1 MKIKLLSSLLLLLGV
16 GLGVY
21 TVAATHNQKAMIER
35 IGTST
40 AHQQAAKITAEI
52 RPHKVTTA
60 IRNGGETQ
68 SLFSDSEQ
76 RSEMMSP
83 ARISPSGATLY
94 GFLAWDSDF
103 YGEDKHTYEFREIM
117 TDGQSVTSMWDSD
130 LYLSLGFVK
139 DGVLH
144 AYGHDS
150 DAYYVYS
157 TYYGTWDVATGEQL
171 SIEYTDHTNFG
182 NTVIC
187 GAYDPDADK
196 FYAYTYNRNGSGYML
211 RTSSSTKM
219 SAMTTIESKVEY
231 DDICLSM
238 AYCPIDRTLYGV
250 TTGAKFVKVNPADG
264 SVTELF
270 DTRLSI
276 DSNPMAM
283 IYSPEDNTMLWNV
296 NYKSGISAFYSID
309 IANKKCTK
317 IADWVEEE
325 RYSFF
330 ACPDQ
335 AIEADAPAMPTIKS
349 VNFGAGATQGEI
361 VITMPTITYS
371 GTALSGQL
379 DYFVKVDDKQ
389 VAQGSASAGQD
400 VKVALTLEEG
410 FRSIKCYCVANG
422 KKSQETVHDLYV
434 GTDIPKAPT
443 NVKLDQTG
451 LRWDA
456 VTEGVNGGYIE
467 SSAMTYEIYVND
479 EKQGTSKYPIYAY
492 DFPKGKTID
501 AYTAKV
507 YAVYNG
513 KLSEPGVS
521 NTVIYGDPYTSPAV
535 FTPTERQAL
544 LFNMV
549 DANDDGSTWV
559 YDPSMACFYNFYNYY
574 NDADDWLITPAI
586 KLTSTDH
593 IYEISLDAAAVA
605 GNYTEAFEVYIG
617 GSPTPAT
624 MTKIF
629 GRNDVSGS
637 AFKTYSDIFT
647 IDATGNYYIGIR
659 ATSKA
664 AQYML
669 RVANIRLAQSERT
682 TGVPG
687 EIYDITTKPASEGG
701 LSATVTFRLPEVD
714 MKGNPLDKSTE
725 ISATVCTDTETI
737 TKSGKP
743 GARLRV
749 TLNTQQGYNTVKI
762 TPENEQGKGKV
773 TEFSVYTGVDVPNYV
788 TGIKSSVSEDNMTIH
803 LTWNPPYF
811 GYNGGYID
819 PDGLTYRVC
828 YYSEYAGW
836 TVDPT
841 IPPLSKTS
849 FDYQVPKGEPLGA
862 YNIGITAVNEAGR
875 CPAVSSIYVVAGE
888 PYKLPVVETFP
899 GGMSSYNPM
908 MSWTPSEDYN
918 GSSWF
923 VDEPG
928 KYAPN
933 AAYDKGAAIVG
944 FGSSALSKGRLSLAK
959 FSTEGATNPV
969 FTFDY
974 YFRGVDGDILALTYG
989 MTEPVKIGS
998 TADFEGDGWG
1008 SISMTLPAE
1017 FQDKKWV
1024 ELYIDAT
1031 YPIAYT
1037 FIIVGQY
1044 EIRNMVADDDAV
1056 ISVTGP
1062 SMITIDQ
1069 TAEFHAKTK
1078 VLGTE
1083 GSPTGNP
1090 AYKWSVYNNGELL
1103 DEYVNDFYT
1112 DDIATP
1118 GTEHEYTYTLQPT
1131 TEYIGN
1137 VEVVFELLREDMN
1150 LANNKASTT
1159 IEVKNDN
1166 STIVVT
1172 DLRAVDATDS
1182 SVSLD
1187 WSDLNLNFGD
1197 GSFENNTPFEITPT
1211 IAPFKN
1217 IDGDGA
1223 ALNYFSN
1230 WACPNQALPAAW
1242 VVWNATQVNELM
1254 ASYGVIGEYTAHEGD
1269 NFLIAMSPMWDV
1281 ALGAAP
1287 VADDWLISEEVK
1299 GGTDV
1304 TFYAQPV
1311 TNVYGAETIEL
1322 LASSTT
1328 DEVDSFQLVA
1338 SFKVGDP
1345 SKPDDMIEW
1354 EECRAT
1360 LPSDAR
1366 YFAIRY
1372 VSKDIMGIII
1382 DDIRYTSLFNGVT
1395 VVGYDVLRDDETIAQ
1410 SVVNSDYVDNTITD
1424 PAMRYRYNVVPVLS
1438 NGSRG
1443 SKSNNAFV
1451 TPLGVEDITDAASIF
1466 AIDGGIV
1473 VTGHMGDKISIATV
1487 DGKVIANQQLQSDRQ
1502 VILLDPGVYV
1512 IKAGN
1517 EVAKLIIR

>member
-68 SLFSDSEQ
+68 SLFSDGEQ

-117 TDGQSVTSMWDSD
+117 TDGQAVTSMWDSD

-139 DGVLH
+139 DGVLY

-150 DAYYVYS
+150 EAYYVYS

-238 AYCPIDRTLYGV
+238 AYNPMDRTLYGV
-250 TTGAKFVKVNPADG
+250 TTGGKFVKVDPTDG
-264 SVTELF
+264 SLTELF
-270 DTRLSI
+270 DTKISI
-276 DSNPMAM
+276 DSSPTAM
-283 IYSPEDNTMLWNV
+283 IYSPEDNTMIWNV
-296 NYKSGISAFYSID
+296 NYTSGIAALYSVD
-309 IANKKCTK
+309 IEAKKCTK

-389 VAQGSASAGQD
+389 VAQGSASVGQD
-400 VKVALTLEEG
+400 VKVALSLEEG

-544 LFNMV
+544 LFSMV
-549 DANDDGSTWV
+549 DANEDGQTWIYDAST
-559 YDPSMACFYNFYNYY
+559 PCFYNFYNYY

-687 EIYDITTKPASEGG
+687 AVYDITTKPASEGE
-701 LSATVTFRLPEVD
+701 LNATITFRMPEVD
-714 MKGNPLDKSTE
+714 MRGNALDKSNELTAT
-725 ISATVCTDTETI
+725 ISSGVETV

-743 GARLRV
+743 GARIRV
-749 TLNTQQGYNTVKI
+749 TLATEQGNNNVKI
-762 TPENEQGKGKV
+762 VAENEQGKGKESEV
-773 TEFSVYTGVDVPNYV
+773 VVYTGVDVPNYV

-803 LTWNPPYF
+803 LSWNAPTYGF
-811 GYNGGYID
+811 NGGYIN
-819 PDGLTYRVC
+819 PDGLTYRIC
-828 YYSEYAGW
+828 YYSDYMGW
-836 TVDPT
+836 TVDPS
-841 IPPLSKTS
+841 IPPLTKTS
-849 FDYQVPKGEPLGA
+849 FDYTIPKGESLGA
-862 YNIGITAVNEAGR
+862 YNIGIASVNEAGR

-888 PYKLPVVETFP
+888 PYRLPMIETYP
-899 GGMSSYNPM
+899 GGMASCNPM
-908 MSWTPSEDYN
+908 MSWTPTEDYN
-918 GSSWF
+918 GSAWF

-944 FGSSALSKGRLSLAK
+944 YGASALSKGRLSLAK

-969 FTFDY
+969 FSFDF
-974 YFRGVDGDILALTYG
+974 YFRGVDADILALTYG
-989 MTEPVKIGS
+989 MSEPVKIGS
-998 TADFEGDGWG
+998 TSDYEGDGWG
-1008 SISMTLPAE
+1008 NITMQLPE
-1017 FQDKKWV
+1017 QFQNKKWV
-1024 ELYIDAT
+1024 ELYFDAT
-1031 YPIAYT
+1031 YPVAYT

-1044 EIRNMVADDDAV
+1044 EVRNDVADDVA
-1056 ISVTGP
+1056 ILSVTGP

-1069 TAEFHAKTK
+1069 TAEFRAKTK

-1083 GSPTGNP
+1083 SSPRG
-1090 AYKWSVYNNGELL
+1090 ASQWLVYNNGELI
-1103 DEYVNDFYT
+1103 DKYENNYFT
-1112 DDIATP
+1112 DDMAPT
-1118 GTEHEYTYTLQPT
+1118 GSEEEYTFTLRPT
-1131 TEYIGN
+1131 TDYIGKL
-1137 VEVVFELLREDMN
+1137 EVVFELLREDMN
-1150 LANNKASTT
+1150 LANNRASTT

-1187 WSDLNLNFGD
+1187 WSDLELNFGD

-1211 IAPFKN
+1211 LAPFKN

-1230 WACPNQALPAAW
+1230 WQCPNEAAPAAW
-1242 VVWNATQVNELM
+1242 VVWNATQINQIM
-1254 ASYGVIGEYTAHEGD
+1254 ASYGVIGEYTAHDGD
-1269 NFLIAMSPMWDV
+1269 NFLIAMSPMWDA
-1281 ALGAAP
+1281 ALNGAPA
-1287 VADDWLISEEVK
+1287 ADDWLISEEII
-1299 GGTDV
+1299 GGTEV
-1304 TFYAQPV
+1304 SFQAQPV

-1322 LASSTT
+1322 LASST
-1328 DEVDSFQLVA
+1328 DDNIQSFEVVK

-1382 DDIRYTSLFNGVT
+1382 DDIRYTSLFNGIT

-1410 SVVNSDYVDNTITD
+1410 SVVNSDYVDNSITD